1 MPEQEQ
7 WYSNKDLFEQIN
19 ELKYEMKETRNLI
32 KQYNGLREKLGD
44 VQEKVKKVEGKVDKI
59 EAESSGKNK
68 VFEGIRKW
76 GGWICTLI
84 SLAILIFATIGGR

>member
-7 WYSNKDLFEQIN
+7 WYSNKDLFEQITD
-19 ELKYEMKETRNLI
+19 LKYEMKETRNLI

-68 VFEGIRKW
+68 VFEGIRNW
-76 GGWICTLI
+76 GGWLFALI
-84 SLAILIFATIGGR
+84 SIVILVFTTFEGR